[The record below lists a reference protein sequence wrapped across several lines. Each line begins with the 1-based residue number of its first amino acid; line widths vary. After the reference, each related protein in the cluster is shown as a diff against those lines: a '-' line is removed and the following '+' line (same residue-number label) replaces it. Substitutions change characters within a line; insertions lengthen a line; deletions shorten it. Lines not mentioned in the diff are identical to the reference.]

1 MSEPQDVLQAL
12 REALAGKEDKRN
24 VLKRAVDINN
34 NPKQSKSEEEDDG
47 PQKVK
52 SKNVS

>member
-12 REALAGKEDKRN
+12 REALAGKKKKAIPNNTVKTED
-24 VLKRAVDINN
+24 
-34 NPKQSKSEEEDDG
+34 EDVG

-52 SKNVS
+52 SKNLS

>member
-12 REALAGKEDKRN
+12 RKALAAKEDKAD
-24 VLKRAVDINN
+24 LKRSKVT
-34 NPKQSKSEEEDDG
+34 KSEDEEVG

>member
-12 REALAGKEDKRN
+12 REALTGKEDKGD
-24 VLKRAVDINN
+24 VKLSEDAKKAGS
-34 NPKQSKSEEEDDG
+34 SKPEEEDVG

-52 SKNVS
+52 SKNAS